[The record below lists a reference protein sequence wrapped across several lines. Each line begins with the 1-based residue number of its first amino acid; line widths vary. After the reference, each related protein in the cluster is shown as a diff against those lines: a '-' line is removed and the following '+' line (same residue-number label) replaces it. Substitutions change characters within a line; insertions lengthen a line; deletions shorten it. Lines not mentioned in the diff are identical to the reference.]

1 MPWQALLCPRLRH
14 RRQRQALVHPV
25 LLVRAKKKGFLSRCQ
40 TRHSPSSSSAK
51 SMAIRH
57 HSQPAWAL
65 GSCSCVFPTA
75 INVVQTPFAVFP
87 SPATSMTGVPSS
99 SDSNFPPR
107 HSGTGRRGRV
117 SACPL
122 HATARRH
129 PRCRPKVR
137 RAPSRSLKTPR
148 PPISIDTPGVCCAM
162 KGSRSA

>member
-1 MPWQALLCPRLRH
+1 VLGSSGSPSCPGKPFCVPGFGTGGSVRLWST
-14 RRQRQALVHPV
+14 QSFSYG
-25 LLVRAKKKGFLSRCQ
+25 AKKKGFLSRCQ
-40 TRHSPSSSSAK
+40 TRHSPSSSSTK

-75 INVVQTPFAVFP
+75 ISVVQTPFAVFP
-87 SPATSMTGVPSS
+87 SPATSITGVPSS

-107 HSGTGRRGRV
+107 HWGTGRRGRV

-129 PRCRPKVR
+129 PRYRPR
-137 RAPSRSLKTPR
+137 CAAR
-148 PPISIDTPGVCCAM
+148 PPCP
-162 KGSRSA
+162 